1 MAQASGPAQ
10 WSPGHWPSP
19 VAQFIGPVQ
28 ENHGPNHLPISLS
41 NQIGPV
47 KLGSSLVQLIDS
59 IHCAEIISD
68 VVGAFGLVWA
78 EFGLGLILVGLA
90 LGWAWLSLGWAEL
103 ACVIGFGLVL
113 LFFWI
118 GLS

>member
-1 MAQASGPAQ
+1 
-10 WSPGHWPSP
+10 
-19 VAQFIGPVQ
+19 
-28 ENHGPNHLPISLS
+28 
-41 NQIGPV
+41 
-47 KLGSSLVQLIDS
+47 
-59 IHCAEIISD
+59 
-68 VVGAFGLVWA
+68 VGAFGLVWA

>member
-1 MAQASGPAQ
+1 MVQTICPF
-10 WSPGHWPSP
+10 HW
-19 VAQFIGPVQ
+19 
-28 ENHGPNHLPISLS
+28 S